1 MVKQAEIL
9 RVIQRTNRNEQ
20 WTTAAKRHF
29 KNNIE
34 ALMVH
39 LALDAVEVKNSR
51 WENGP
56 RRVTEHDVNAAFGAI
71 WPDLYEG
78 DEE

>member
-1 MVKQAEIL
+1 MVRQAEIL
-9 RVIQRTNRNEQ
+9 RVIQRTNKNEQ
-20 WTTAAKRHF
+20 WTTAGKKQF
-29 KNNIE
+29 KSNIE

-39 LALDAVEVKNSR
+39 LAIESVEAKEGR
-51 WENGP
+51 WGEGP
-56 RRVTEHDVNAAFGAI
+56 QRITRDDVNAAFGAI

>member
-1 MVKQAEIL
+1 MVRQAEIL

-20 WTTAAKRHF
+20 WTADARQQF
-29 KNNIE
+29 KSNVE

-39 LALDAVEVKNSR
+39 LAIEAIEARNGR
-51 WENGP
+51 WGEGP
-56 RRVTEHDVNAAFGAI
+56 RRVIVGDVNAAFGAI

-78 DEE
+78 DGE